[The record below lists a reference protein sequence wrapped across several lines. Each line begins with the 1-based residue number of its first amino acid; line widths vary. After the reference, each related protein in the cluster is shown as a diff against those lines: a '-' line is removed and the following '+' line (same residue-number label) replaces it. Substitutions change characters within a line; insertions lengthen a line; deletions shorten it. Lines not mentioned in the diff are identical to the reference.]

1 MLYTLPFT
9 SYPIKG
15 AEVPCP
21 VCGSA
26 ESEVIATKDRRLKRL
41 PHVKCTDC
49 GMVRHQFMPSEAELG
64 EYYRSQY
71 RADYQQ
77 ADGGPSE
84 RHVAKRHVEVDRRLP
99 RIMAHQPK
107 GARLADF
114 GCGSGEFV
122 ERSIAE
128 GLDAQ
133 GFEPGSDYATYAKE
147 KQGLPVQN
155 CGWQDFALDAP
166 VDVVTTFHVFEHLL
180 DPMAAVA
187 AVSGWL
193 KDDGF
198 FYIEVPNAKN
208 GLELKGYG
216 SLHMAHTLGFSR
228 YTLELLGALNGFKVV
243 EVFDEYDIGIIF
255 QKGTPRAIEDI
266 KADAAAEF
274 APFDKST
281 VHARFWSY
289 TFGKL
294 RKKG

>member
-1 MLYTLPFT
+1 MFYTLPLT
-9 SYPIKG
+9 RYPIQG
-15 AEVPCP
+15 AEIACP
-21 VCGSA
+21 LCGSA
-26 ESEVIATKDRRLKRL
+26 ESTEVATLDRRLKRL
-41 PHVKCTDC
+41 PQVKCNAC
-49 GMVRHQFMPSEAELG
+49 GLMRHKFMPSDAELG
-64 EYYRSQY
+64 EYYRTQY

-84 RHVAKRHVEVDRRLP
+84 RHIGKRHVEVDRRLP
-99 RIMAHQPK
+99 RIMAHLPK
-107 GARLADF
+107 GARLVDF

-122 ERSIAE
+122 ARSLAE

-147 KQGLPVQN
+147 SQGLPVEN
-155 CGWQDFALDAP
+155 CGWQDFQPDAP

-180 DPMAAVA
+180 DPMAAVEA
-187 AVSGWL
+187 ICGWL
-193 KDDGF
+193 KEDGF

-216 SLHMAHTLGFSR
+216 SLHMAHTLGFAR
-228 YTLELLGALNGFKVV
+228 YSLELLGALNGLRVI

-255 QKGTPRAIEDI
+255 QKGTPRAIDEI
-266 KADAAAEF
+266 KADAASEF
-274 APFDKST
+274 AAFDKNS

-294 RKKG
+294 RKKR

>member
-1 MLYTLPFT
+1 MLYSLPFT
-9 SYPIKG
+9 RYPITG
-15 AEVPCP
+15 AEIDCP
-21 VCGSA
+21 LCGSA
-26 ESEVIATKDRRLKRL
+26 SSSEIARLDRRLKRL
-41 PHVKCTDC
+41 PHVKCNAC
-49 GMVRHQFMPSEAELG
+49 GLVRHTFMPSDAELG
-64 EYYRSQY
+64 EYYRTQY

-99 RIMAHQPK
+99 RILGHLPK
-107 GARLADF
+107 AASLVDF

-122 ERSIAE
+122 ERAIAE

-133 GFEPGSDYATYAKE
+133 GFEPGSDYATYAKD
-147 KQGLPVQN
+147 KKGLPVQN
-155 CGWQDFALDAP
+155 CGWQEFTPAAP

-187 AVSGWL
+187 AISQWL
-193 KDDGF
+193 KDDGY

-216 SLHMAHTLGFSR
+216 CLHMAHTLGFAR
-228 YTLELLGALNGFKVV
+228 YSLEFLGALNGLRVV
-243 EVFDEYDIGIIF
+243 EIFDEYDIGIIF
-255 QKGTPRAIEDI
+255 QKGAPRAIEEI
-266 KADAAAEF
+266 KADAVADVAG
-274 APFDKST
+274 FDKSS

-294 RKKG
+294 RKKR